1 MDGALSQP
9 SSSRAEFLK
18 ISLAGLQV
26 IEEARPLEVSTAIIG
41 VILSYPVKRL
51 PKNISIQW
59 ELFNKRID
67 RIPTTAIDPAGPL
80 KSFVTSAEPKI
91 EWRNF
96 LQKFEDPKV
105 SPIILDTGQIIGV
118 PAVSLALL
126 ILCLGASLFALRPR
140 WLPRRGWVALSV
152 MGGVAAALFI
162 RVAVIEV
169 KNPLAGPPDEKTTA
183 QIVMRMLKNVNH
195 ALVEKE
201 PGALR
206 QALEIFVA
214 EDRLKDVKA
223 ELARALA
230 IKVPGGGIARVEA
243 IQNLVIKDIADLDG
257 YSGFRALAGW
267 TARASAGHWGH
278 AHRRTIRF
286 QALMELA
293 EVGGVWKLIG
303 LTVVDAKL
311 QK

>member
-1 MDGALSQP
+1 L
-9 SSSRAEFLK
+9 
-18 ISLAGLQV
+18 
-26 IEEARPLEVSTAIIG
+26 
-41 VILSYPVKRL
+41 
-51 PKNISIQW
+51 
-59 ELFNKRID
+59 
-67 RIPTTAIDPAGPL
+67 
-80 KSFVTSAEPKI
+80 
-91 EWRNF
+91 
-96 LQKFEDPKV
+96 
-105 SPIILDTGQIIGV
+105 
-118 PAVSLALL
+118 
-126 ILCLGASLFALRPR
+126 
-140 WLPRRGWVALSV
+140 
-152 MGGVAAALFI
+152 GGVAAALFI

-169 KNPLAGPPDEKTTA
+169 KNPLAGPPDEKATA
-183 QIVMRMLKNVNH
+183 QIVMRMLNNVNH
-195 ALVEKE
+195 AFVEKE
-201 PGALR
+201 QSSLHRALKV
-206 QALEIFVA
+206 FVD
-214 EDRLKDVKA
+214 EDRLKDIKT
-223 ELARALA
+223 ELGRALA